1 MEKYIVDRFEE
12 GYLVLEKETGET
24 IDVPKEEIPD
34 AQKGDVVIF
43 ENGKYTVNK
52 EETIARK
59 KIIAEKLRKL
69 FEKK

>member
-12 GYLVLEKETGET
+12 EYLVLERETGET
-24 IDVPKEEIPD
+24 IDVPKEEIPN
-34 AQKGDVVIF
+34 AKKGDVVIF
-43 ENGKYTVNK
+43 KNGKYTVDK
-52 EETIARK
+52 EETEARK